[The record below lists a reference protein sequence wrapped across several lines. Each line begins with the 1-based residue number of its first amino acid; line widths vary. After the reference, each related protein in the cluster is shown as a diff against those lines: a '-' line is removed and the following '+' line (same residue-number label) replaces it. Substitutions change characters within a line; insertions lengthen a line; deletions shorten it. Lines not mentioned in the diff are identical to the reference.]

1 MQFLVYL
8 KRPALAPC
16 EAEEKVAMA
25 NEILETV
32 GKVL

>member
-1 MQFLVYL
+1 MQSLVYL

-16 EAEEKVAMA
+16 EDEEKVARA
-25 NEILETV
+25 NEVLDTV